1 MVEKISIEKTDISNI
16 SKMTKDIVV
25 KKTYPEWKINTAPI
39 LELSRTFKIK
49 YNIWVNLGL
58 TINQKFS
65 LIESEKINP
74 STSATPETL
83 ILRNTQ
89 LHGYYLHIVTLFY
102 IIKNHDI
109 VKNIPYDL
117 KQLMAKNKVRD
128 LHKKLINIDQSILEK
143 YDYYKDHLSPLNVS
157 NFMMHSIS
165 STIINMYKSMQKA
178 GMNLAHDVI
187 KFMITSIIQSE
198 KLLSEPDLTKFST
211 SVIASNDIDLSA
223 DIAVMSDI
231 EGDDVQD
238 GYVSAAESEKSLG
251 ELSDANPDDEFATGD
266 LDIEAD
272 ADENLVNNA
281 MDF

>member
-1 MVEKISIEKTDISNI
+1 
-16 SKMTKDIVV
+16 
-25 KKTYPEWKINTAPI
+25 
-39 LELSRTFKIK
+39 
-49 YNIWVNLGL
+49 
-58 TINQKFS
+58 
-65 LIESEKINP
+65 
-74 STSATPETL
+74 
-83 ILRNTQ
+83 
-89 LHGYYLHIVTLFY
+89 
-102 IIKNHDI
+102 
-109 VKNIPYDL
+109 
-117 KQLMAKNKVRD
+117 MAKNKVRD

-198 KLLSEPDLTKFST
+198 KMLSEPDLTKFST